1 MPTVFHESSPV
12 PENVETTYAVSKK
25 VFRPGYTAALA
36 SFCLSKH
43 ATELFTQAL
52 LGKLFTELGSKQ
64 HTLKYSVDQ
73 QVVDND
79 YDKNGRHRFY
89 ARGITLIESRRH
101 LVHGYSSQLNFTTS
115 HCPFLPSRKSDPYRQ
130 ARNHSCQVKV
140 RFASD
145 KRLLQEAWLKNI
157 KLNIFVS
164 IP

>member
-1 MPTVFHESSPV
+1 MPTVFHDSSPV
-12 PENVETTYAVSKK
+12 PDNVETTYAVSKK

-52 LGKLFTELGSKQ
+52 LGQLFTELEHTE
-64 HTLKYSVDQ
+64 HTLKYSVRNQ
-73 QVVDND
+73 MVG
-79 YDKNGRHRFY
+79 YDKDARNVSY
-89 ARGITLIESRRH
+89 ARGITLIESHRH

-140 RFASD
+140 HFASD